1 MAFLNAVMVPKF
13 EFLRVAGG
21 FRRILKTELG
31 QEQLCARC
39 NESWPMD
46 REFYNVSGLAVS
58 YECKACIQERKQ
70 NKCR

>member
-1 MAFLNAVMVPKF
+1 MGTLDTEIIPAF

-31 QEQLCARC
+31 QEQLCVRC
-39 NESWPMD
+39 NEPWPMD
-46 REFYNVSGLAVS
+46 PEFYNVSGSGVS

-70 NKCR
+70 K